1 MDGRLEKEL
10 SIYSFIL
17 VIILSKSGEMSK
29 SIYLYKQLKIGNV
42 IVRIVC
48 YNNNNTLCRE
58 DSKKLVLYLEHE
70 GDRWNLVPN
79 NSSIG
84 FLLVLQS
91 VAMELADRLNVEL
104 DVFKKNHPGG
114 YIGKTLSGM

>member
-1 MDGRLEKEL
+1 MNGRLEKEL
-10 SIYSFIL
+10 TIYSFIL

-29 SIYLYKQLKIGNV
+29 SIYLYKQLKIRNV
-42 IVRIVC
+42 IVRIMC

-91 VAMELADRLNVEL
+91 VAMELADRL
-104 DVFKKNHPGG
+104 DVG
-114 YIGKTLSGM
+114 LVDRAQDL